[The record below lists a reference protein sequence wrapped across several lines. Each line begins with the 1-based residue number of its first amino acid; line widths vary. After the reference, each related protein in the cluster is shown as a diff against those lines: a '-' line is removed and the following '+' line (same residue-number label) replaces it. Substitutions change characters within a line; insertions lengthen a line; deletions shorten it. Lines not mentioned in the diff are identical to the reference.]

1 MPSIIEV
8 DTIKNKTGTQNT
20 VLSTDGSGNNTLN
33 ANTIKDGS
41 ATKTLATLS
50 SSAVTLHN
58 DVTFPTGHIVNFRVI
73 EEAGS
78 SHTTTSDSYEAVIT
92 YKQISCTSGNSIVF
106 FWNGYVGAERVPSNS
121 TRHRFGYLRTQ
132 YHTSSVSAGDTS
144 SLGSNGPAYIIGNE
158 LVSATD
164 TQAGQYNAFH
174 LGGQFVATQATH
186 YLGLAFNS
194 GHNGSVSFTVN
205 WDTSHKLVL
214 YYYEIQGDVIT

>member
-1 MPSIIEV
+1 MSSKLKLT
-8 DTIKNKTGTQNT
+8 TIKHKDASGDNITLYPSNNVEFAGNLNLGGTYTQGT
-20 VLSTDGSGNNTLN
+20 IGS
-33 ANTIKDGS
+33 S
-41 ATKTLATLS
+41 
-50 SSAVTLHN
+50 V
-58 DVTFPTGHIVNFRVI
+58 VFPTGHIVNFRVI

-158 LVSATD
+158 FASATD